1 MDAEELAAELRKQY
15 DNASRNESACQI
27 HLFGIRY
34 ARELQ
39 SCGVPL
45 KRILELSGV
54 SMGYLSEVSKGIKLA
69 RYVRLREPEEME
81 EDSRP

>member
-1 MDAEELAAELRKQY
+1 MDAETLAAELRKQY
-15 DNASRNESACQI
+15 ENASRNEAACQI

-34 ARELQ
+34 AQELQ

-45 KRILELSGV
+45 KRVLELSGV

-69 RYVRLREPEEME
+69 RYVQLKKSEENE
-81 EDSRP
+81 